1 VAVLPALKQGATY
14 KMPIQSTKEKI
25 DFVEGPDLLPKS
37 SEKSKGSAGL
47 HEPWKAFHVR
57 EQRRLDIKRDAVLQ
71 TAAQLFL
78 ETGYRQ
84 TSMRQLAARL
94 NITKPAL
101 YYYFRTKE
109 ELLIECYRAGIEAI
123 EAALKGALDCEGN
136 GLQKVRAYI
145 HAYATAIVSYDFGR
159 CVAALDDSELSDQT
173 RRQVR
178 TLKRRIDAAIRGYV
192 EEGIA
197 DGSIV
202 PCNVKMASFAMAG
215 AVNWIGTWYRPN
227 GSLSPQEIAD
237 EFANLLTSGLQR
249 CHCPD
254 SSIPEVPETP
264 AGTRKRRAQS

>member
-1 VAVLPALKQGATY
+1 
-14 KMPIQSTKEKI
+14 MPVQSTRENI
-25 DFVEGPDLLPKS
+25 DFVEGPDLLPKAT
-37 SEKSKGSAGL
+37 EKSKGSAAL

-109 ELLIECYRAGIEAI
+109 ELLIECYREGIESI
-123 EAALKGALDCEGN
+123 EAALLGALDCKGN
-136 GLQKVRAYI
+136 GLQKVKAYI
-145 HAYATAIVSYDFGR
+145 HAYATAIVTYDFGR
-159 CVAALDDSELSDQT
+159 CVAALDDSELSDQA

-178 TLKRRIDAAIRGYV
+178 TLKRRIDAALRGYV

-197 DGSIV
+197 DGSIA
-202 PCNVKMASFAMAG
+202 PCNAKMASFAMAG

-227 GSLSPQEIAD
+227 GSLSPQEIVT
-237 EFANLLTSGLQR
+237 EFTNILTSGLQR
-249 CHCPD
+249 CHCSPD
-254 SSIPEVPETP
+254 DHVDHSEPLTP
-264 AGTRKRRAQS
+264 GRKRRS

>member
-1 VAVLPALKQGATY
+1 
-14 KMPIQSTKEKI
+14 MPKTTEKPN
-25 DFVEGPDLLPKS
+25 GPV
-37 SEKSKGSAGL
+37 GS

-71 TAAQLFL
+71 TAAKLFL

-109 ELLIECYRAGIEAI
+109 ELLIECYRAGIESI
-123 EAALKGALDCEGN
+123 EGALKGALDCEGN

-145 HAYATAIVSYDFGR
+145 HAYATAIVTYDFGR

-197 DGSIV
+197 DGSIK

-215 AVNWIGTWYRPN
+215 AVNWIGTWYRPA
-227 GSLSPQEIAD
+227 GSLSPQEVAD
-237 EFANLLTSGLQR
+237 EFTNILTSGLER
-249 CHCPD
+249 YHCPEPN
-254 SSIPEVPETP
+254 SQETP
-264 AGTRKRRAQS
+264 ARGRKRRSQA